1 MSDAENTA
9 NAGSAA
15 GKCLCGAVSFQAE
28 GVERA
33 VHGCHCRM
41 CRAWSGSPL
50 LATTVA
56 RVTFSGAEHI
66 VRFDSSDWGARG
78 FCGRCG
84 SNLFYHLKGPDQ
96 YMLCMGAFD
105 DQSGFDLAGEIF
117 VDHKP
122 PGYAFAG
129 DHPRQTE
136 AEFLASIGAS

>member
-1 MSDAENTA
+1 MSGTP
-9 NAGSAA
+9 GGGAA
-15 GKCLCGAVSFQAE
+15 DSVSGKCLCGAVSFQAE

-41 CRAWSGSPL
+41 CRAWAGAPL
-50 LATTVA
+50 LAATVG
-56 RVTFSGAEHI
+56 RVTFSGEQHL
-66 VRFDSSDWGARG
+66 VRYDSSDWGARG

-84 SNLFYHLKGPDQ
+84 SNLFYHLKPADQ

-105 DQSGFDLAGEIF
+105 DQSRFELAGEIF

-136 AEFLASIGAS
+136 AEFLASIGAG